1 MGSHSSSST
10 TITRPALTDETIPLT
25 SLRDCVRESEFD
37 LNPETMHAF
46 DFPRSG
52 SSSSGTEEKDGGGR
66 ERTFGIRVTCEEVA
80 TKKTI
85 FFAYWGVTCSDQ
97 NAAIALLWAWN
108 ATCLVLYGRFEYCW
122 HFWQQQQQ
130 SMRPPPPVE
139 EGNDIEGG
147 SIDTYL
153 RTVRRI
159 SIDVGLLSLLLI
171 P

>member
-52 SSSSGTEEKDGGGR
+52 SSSSGTEEQDGGGR

-85 FFAYWGVTCSDQ
+85 FFFLLGCYVLRSKRCDCTALGLECNVPRIIWSVRVQLASAVDEAST
-97 NAAIALLWAWN
+97 AALKKEMI
-108 ATCLVLYGRFEYCW
+108 
-122 HFWQQQQQ
+122 
-130 SMRPPPPVE
+130 
-139 EGNDIEGG
+139 
-147 SIDTYL
+147 
-153 RTVRRI
+153 
-159 SIDVGLLSLLLI
+159 
-171 P
+171 

>member
-1 MGSHSSSST
+1 
-10 TITRPALTDETIPLT
+10 
-25 SLRDCVRESEFD
+25 
-37 LNPETMHAF
+37 MHAF

-52 SSSSGTEEKDGGGR
+52 SSLSGTEEQDGGGR

-85 FFAYWGVTCSDQ
+85 FFFLGCYVLRSKRCDCT
-97 NAAIALLWAWN
+97 ALGLECNVPRIIWSVR
-108 ATCLVLYGRFEYCW
+108 VLLAGW
-122 HFWQQQQQ
+122 HFWQQQ
-130 SMRPPPPVE
+130 SMRPPPLVE
-139 EGNDIEGG
+139 EGNDIGGG